1 MATEWDSEQSNDV
14 VYTFVPFHSFFFC
27 FLRIANFFVGTHPIP
42 LWMGAKREHENGWKS
57 QRAHFFFLLDSL
69 LGACAE
75 LGTVNVYVKCALG
88 FFLFLCTFSC
98 YFGHVALNVFISH
111 TPPISHPRRLF
122 FHFTFLF
129 LYFGGAVE
137 RRTTEHHVLAA
148 IIRNVF
154 SCVVVCSR
162 SLLIFPNNRR
172 PVQCSFRMLCA

>member
-88 FFLFLCTFSC
+88 FFFVFVYFFVLFRTCCTQRFYLSHSPDLTPTTSLFPFHISFPLLWWRRWATHNWTPRISSYNTECIFLCC
-98 YFGHVALNVFISH
+98 CL
-111 TPPISHPRRLF
+111 
-122 FHFTFLF
+122 
-129 LYFGGAVE
+129 
-137 RRTTEHHVLAA
+137 LA
-148 IIRNVF
+148 
-154 SCVVVCSR
+154 VVVN
-162 SLLIFPNNRR
+162 IPE
-172 PVQCSFRMLCA
+172 